1 MKHSIYLG
9 LGSNVG
15 DRVEFIAAAIRGI
28 TDFES
33 TVVDAVSNVY
43 QTEPVGDVEQND
55 FLNLAVSVQTDLSY
69 QQFHQKMK
77 WLEKEI
83 GRTDSEHWGPREIDI
98 DLLLFDSLVINTDDL
113 RIPHGEIIQRKFVL
127 KPLSEIAPN
136 KVHPIEHKTIEEL
149 YNETTDSY
157 GVLYSELH
165 MIQLQ
170 TRPSDIRYIAIEGVI
185 GAGKTSLAKMITER
199 LQAKLV
205 LEKFEENPFLTKFYE
220 DQEHYAFQTQIFF
233 LLSRYKQQQELFQG
247 DLFYNFLVSDY
258 IFDKDKIFAYLT
270 LQDDELKLYETLIS
284 TIEKNI
290 PTPDLVV
297 YLQSST
303 ERLMGNIKQ
312 RGRSFEENMSEEY
325 IKDLN
330 EAYNYFFFRYKNA
343 PLLIINSTEIDFVN
357 EPHDFEDLLE
367 QILKIDKAPV
377 EYYNPKTRGK
387 G

>member
-1 MKHSIYLG
+1 
-9 LGSNVG
+9 
-15 DRVEFIAAAIRGI
+15 
-28 TDFES
+28 
-33 TVVDAVSNVY
+33 
-43 QTEPVGDVEQND
+43 
-55 FLNLAVSVQTDLSY
+55 
-69 QQFHQKMK
+69 
-77 WLEKEI
+77 
-83 GRTDSEHWGPREIDI
+83 
-98 DLLLFDSLVINTDDL
+98 
-113 RIPHGEIIQRKFVL
+113 
-127 KPLSEIAPN
+127 
-136 KVHPIEHKTIEEL
+136 
-149 YNETTDSY
+149 
-157 GVLYSELH
+157 

-185 GAGKTSLAKMITER
+185 GAGKTTLAKKITER

-220 DQEHYAFQTQIFF
+220 DQDHYAFQTQIFF

-303 ERLMGNIKQ
+303 ERLMSNIKK
-312 RGRSFEENMSEEY
+312 RGRSFEENMSEDY

-330 EAYNYFFFRYKNA
+330 EAYNYFFFRYKSA

-357 EPHDFEDLLE
+357 EPEDFEDLLD
-367 QILKIDKAPV
+367 QILRTDKAPV